1 MRRLTL
7 AAAAVLVAGAAQA
20 AELEISHCEFPEAPE
35 VPDGTRASQSEMGEA
50 GTAVRAYVAEV
61 QSALECLAE
70 AESAMGDEIT
80 EEQQAELV
88 ETYNSGVDSMNAVA
102 QRYNE
107 QVRAFK
113 ER

>member
-7 AAAAVLVAGAAQA
+7 AAAAVLMAGAAQA
-20 AELEISHCEFPEAPE
+20 AELEISRCEFPEPPA
-35 VPDGTRASQSEMGEA
+35 VPDGSRASQAEMGEA
-50 GTAVRAYVAEV
+50 GTAVRAYVSQV

-70 AESAMGDEIT
+70 AESALGDEVT
-80 EEQQAELV
+80 EEQQAVLV
-88 ETYNSGVDSMNAVA
+88 ETYNSGVDAMNGVA
-102 QRYNE
+102 ESYNE